1 MCYVAILQGFDDEAL
16 AALVTHS
23 KTLKAIVLL
32 AYGTGNSPNKR
43 EGFLNFVREAA
54 RRRIVIVCITQ
65 CTQGGVSLGTYAVG
79 RELKSLGVVS
89 GGDLTTEA
97 AVTKLAYLFAR
108 LDSPEAVAVA
118 MMRNLR
124 GELSP
129 ADTYTHAL
137 LCAPSSS
144 SNSSTNSGAA
154 AVPVANSS
162 SSSSGVGGLSRLWQA
177 VAHDNNTW
185 LCPI

>member
-1 MCYVAILQGFDDEAL
+1 
-16 AALVTHS
+16 
-23 KTLKAIVLL
+23 
-32 AYGTGNSPNKR
+32 
-43 EGFLNFVREAA
+43 
-54 RRRIVIVCITQ
+54 
-65 CTQGGVSLGTYAVG
+65 
-79 RELKSLGVVS
+79 VS

-144 SNSSTNSGAA
+144 SNSSSSSSVVAA
-154 AVPVANSS
+154 PNNS
-162 SSSSGVGGLSRLWQA
+162 SSSSGVGGLSRL
-177 VAHDNNTW
+177 
-185 LCPI
+185 

>member
-1 MCYVAILQGFDDEAL
+1 VYHCAVLRA
-16 AALVTHS
+16 VTC
-23 KTLKAIVLL
+23 A
-32 AYGTGNSPNKR
+32 
-43 EGFLNFVREAA
+43 
-54 RRRIVIVCITQ
+54 Q
-65 CTQGGVSLGTYAVG
+65 
-79 RELKSLGVVS
+79 VS

-144 SNSSTNSGAA
+144 SNSSTNGGAA
-154 AVPVANSS
+154 AAPVANSS
-162 SSSSGVGGLSRLWQA
+162 GGSSSGIGGLSRL
-177 VAHDNNTW
+177 
-185 LCPI
+185 